1 MIYFKWKLE
10 LVSNILWMVV
20 ANLRIFQ
27 WKVQNLEQ
35 PSNKNHSQPRK
46 TMILPLRSWKLQS
59 KSFKCYIKFNIILL
73 VYHSYVIRMSLV
85 CTRMSLVCTR
95 ISSVCHSHVLVCHQY
110 VTRMYSYFI
119 RMSLVV
125 LVCHPYV
132 TRTHWYVTRMSLVC
146 TPMPRVCYLYVICMS
161 LVSGFTMNPF

>member
-20 ANLRIFQ
+20 ANLRIFH
-27 WKVQNLEQ
+27 WKVQKLEQ

-59 KSFKCYIKFNIILL
+59 KSFKCYIQFYITLL

-85 CTRMSLVCTR
+85 CF
-95 ISSVCHSHVLVCHQY
+95 VCHSCVLV
-110 VTRMYSYFI
+110 F
-119 RMSLVV
+119 
-125 LVCHPYV
+125 HPYF
-132 TRTHWYVTRMSLVC
+132 MC
-146 TPMPRVCYLYVICMS
+146 TYWLFKQKWLWKFVLKFFFIFNIMFYL
-161 LVSGFTMNPF
+161 FP